1 MSLVVINGLLGLING
16 YFGYSQ
22 SSPPH
27 YLISAVCVAA
37 ALFGLKSI

>member
-1 MSLVVINGLLGLING
+1 MSLVVINLIFGLING

-27 YLISAVCVAA
+27 YLIG
-37 ALFGLKSI
+37 ALCLAIGLSGLKTL